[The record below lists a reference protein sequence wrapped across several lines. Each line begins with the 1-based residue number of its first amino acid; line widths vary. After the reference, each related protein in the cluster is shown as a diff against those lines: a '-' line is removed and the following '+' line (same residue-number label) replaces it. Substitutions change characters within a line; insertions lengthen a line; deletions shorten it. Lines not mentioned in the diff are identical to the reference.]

1 MTTFGPSVWI
11 IILTTLSFSTAER
24 RFIFDTFVKIQ
35 TQFES
40 WQSWSPCSG
49 SCGETGTRFRTRGCH
64 HVMVG
69 FLKFSHECP
78 IEGEE
83 TQTCVGDCSTLS
95 TVIKTTLSQA
105 STTSLQKHSTV
116 KPVSYTR
123 IWQTLVTLKGK

>member
-1 MTTFGPSVWI
+1 MTESEKKNMNIKYYLYYQV
-11 IILTTLSFSTAER
+11 
-24 RFIFDTFVKIQ
+24 DTFVKIQ

-64 HVMVG
+64 HVVVG

-83 TQTCVGDCSTLS
+83 KQTCVGDCSTLS
-95 TVIKTTLSQA
+95 TVIKTTLSQGN
-105 STTSLQKHSTV
+105 
-116 KPVSYTR
+116 
-123 IWQTLVTLKGK
+123 IFELKT

>member
-1 MTTFGPSVWI
+1 MTTFGSSFWI

-83 TQTCVGDCSTLS
+83 KQTCLQRLLCRNNQQLNLFHTLE
-95 TVIKTTLSQA
+95 
-105 STTSLQKHSTV
+105 
-116 KPVSYTR
+116 Y
-123 IWQTLVTLKGK
+123 GKLW

>member
-1 MTTFGPSVWI
+1 MTKSEKK
-11 IILTTLSFSTAER
+11 ILNIKYYLYYQV
-24 RFIFDTFVKIQ
+24 DTFVKIQ

-83 TQTCVGDCSTLS
+83 KQTCVGDCSTLS
-95 TVIKTTLSQA
+95 TVLKTTLSQGN
-105 STTSLQKHSTV
+105 
-116 KPVSYTR
+116 
-123 IWQTLVTLKGK
+123 IFELKT

>member
-1 MTTFGPSVWI
+1 MNIKYYLYYQV
-11 IILTTLSFSTAER
+11 
-24 RFIFDTFVKIQ
+24 DTFVKIQ

-64 HVMVG
+64 HVVVG

-83 TQTCVGDCSTLS
+83 KQTCVGDCSTLS
-95 TVIKTTLSQA
+95 TVIKQHCLKVIFLNSKHDM
-105 STTSLQKHSTV
+105 SLINITV
-116 KPVSYTR
+116 FCVSYNAF
-123 IWQTLVTLKGK
+123 IEESGSGVLF